1 MCQRSSLLALP
12 PLPQA
17 RQQVEAKK
25 LELGVAEGA
34 EQLWVKQWDP
44 TNVAYYFY
52 NTETGDAVWDQP
64 KEYVEGATC
73 ATVESVLKIQ
83 CMYRAKMARRRAEA
97 QRLKSLEITGALF
110 VDVVRGEFTKD
121 LDWIGKMDPY
131 VAVWLEPATNGG
143 PSEREPR
150 GPWKEHHQV
159 RTDCAH
165 TMTVHGGGKNPV
177 FHDDHH
183 PHLALELENHVVAS
197 EVPSRMVLWVEA
209 WDDELG
215 DGNGEF
221 IGQGRVDLE
230 PCATTEL
237 RTPTAVA
244 VFGANGSTQTGVVHL
259 ELLFDPEHGEFVPI
273 QPTHHILAAQQQRNK
288 VAAGAIPDLPDPDAK
303 WSPVHKYKGKGDV
316 SHASRK
322 VRSAAHKD
330 HQHDREVDGHDPR
343 RRSRA
348 SAAGTDTDDAEEKKA
363 AAKESKRL
371 GTAVSAAAKSNAFG
385 ELSYVE
391 ADGKVEG
398 EWVEQYDPNEGRPY
412 YWNGVTG
419 EAVWEKPEGFV
430 EGGVSQNMAAALK
443 IQSAF
448 RGNKARQEVA
458 SKVKSLKMT
467 EGGGAVW
474 VKQWDPSNHAYYYY
488 NTKTGDAV
496 WEEPEGYVDGVT
508 DETITAVLKIQC
520 MFRARCARLKVDA
533 KCEQLGR
540 EKPKRRKRKKKKHKK
555 HKQDKKKQGKDTKE
569 AAEGKAAESK
579 AAESKAAESK
589 AAESKAA
596 EDAGASESKVPAS
609 QPVNTYQNRRRRHNP
624 KPPTQPPP
632 DDGKDN
638 EDEDAEL
645 FKALAAGRQRQ
656 AKPSPKA
663 SPKPSPKPSP
673 KATPKA
679 STKASPK
686 ASPKASTKASAKPSP
701 KASTTT
707 QQPTKTSAS
716 QPAKR
721 HAARSSTT
729 AASGG
734 RRRSSTSKKATMP
747 PRGSR
752 TRPRVPATPEEAA
765 TRIQAVQRGKRTRAA
780 SRKPASADDRAM
792 QERKRVAQAR
802 LERLQG
808 YESELDRLQGRM
820 DAVMGRFVQL
830 CNDEAAATPTV
841 AFEIEAATEAVH
853 DGAASVSQARQA
865 IDGLKHKR
873 VEPALARAAEG
884 TQAAEAAMDAVAKSA
899 VGGLEPRLQRLVG
912 RMRDVRQSR
921 VFLRA
926 CAYCAKADGD
936 GEGGAGAG
944 ANVGAGAG
952 AIAPSDAVDV
962 KKKVDAA
969 QGTVNRLLQLEAED
983 SKADDVRAAGVR
995 ALRRQHDFFSA
1006 SRVLDRV
1013 ADAVSAA
1020 EASVRR
1026 VSEETERA
1034 VMRLTESVQ
1043 VRTEAETARRARLR
1057 LQRRAFVSMCRRRW
1071 AHGRRLRRQLG
1082 EDAPRVRV
1090 GLTRGP
1096 AQAQDDAARL
1106 RAQRKAEQA
1115 AFERSVKQTH
1125 RDSAFRTP
1133 AEACVGGASVARLVS
1148 LLDDLASRM
1157 RLQERRTFDIN
1168 APDRET
1174 GMRLLHSAAYHGH
1187 EHLVRALLSRGAVAN
1202 QVDNTV
1208 TRQTALHYAC
1218 VAGHAEVVAVLL
1230 EFNAYPHLQ
1239 DGAGDTPL
1247 HWYVLILGVW
1257 ARRVLCHGLV

>member
-1 MCQRSSLLALP
+1 MWEEP
-12 PLPQA
+12 EGY
-17 RQQVEAKK
+17 VD
-25 LELGVAEGA
+25 GVT
-34 EQLWVKQWDP
+34 D
-44 TNVAYYFY
+44 
-52 NTETGDAVWDQP
+52 ETITA
-64 KEYVEGATC
+64 
-73 ATVESVLKIQ
+73 VLKIQ
-83 CMYRAKMARRRAEA
+83 CMFRARCA
-97 QRLKSLEITGALF
+97 RLK
-110 VDVVRGEFTKD
+110 VNK
-121 LDWIGKMDPY
+121 
-131 VAVWLEPATNGG
+131 
-143 PSEREPR
+143 
-150 GPWKEHHQV
+150 
-159 RTDCAH
+159 
-165 TMTVHGGGKNPV
+165 
-177 FHDDHH
+177 
-183 PHLALELENHVVAS
+183 LA
-197 EVPSRMVLWVEA
+197 
-209 WDDELG
+209 
-215 DGNGEF
+215 
-221 IGQGRVDLE
+221 Q
-230 PCATTEL
+230 
-237 RTPTAVA
+237 
-244 VFGANGSTQTGVVHL
+244 
-259 ELLFDPEHGEFVPI
+259 
-273 QPTHHILAAQQQRNK
+273 
-288 VAAGAIPDLPDPDAK
+288 
-303 WSPVHKYKGKGDV
+303 
-316 SHASRK
+316 
-322 VRSAAHKD
+322 
-330 HQHDREVDGHDPR
+330 
-343 RRSRA
+343 
-348 SAAGTDTDDAEEKKA
+348 
-363 AAKESKRL
+363 
-371 GTAVSAAAKSNAFG
+371 AAKSKNFG
-385 ELSYVE
+385 ELSVVE
-391 ADGKVEG
+391 ADGKVSS
-398 EWVEQYDPNEGRPY
+398 EWVEQYDPTKGRPY
-412 YWNGVTG
+412 YWNSITG

-430 EGGVSQNMAAALK
+430 EGGVNENMAAALK

-458 SKVKSLKMT
+458 SKVKSLKMK

-555 HKQDKKKQGKDTKE
+555 HKQDKKKHGKDTKE
-569 AAEGKAAESK
+569 AAEGTAAESK

-596 EDAGASESKVPAS
+596 EDTGASESKVPAS

-663 SPKPSPKPSP
+663 SPKPSPK
-673 KATPKA
+673 A
-679 STKASPK
+679 SARPSPK
-686 ASPKASTKASAKPSP
+686 ASPKASTKPSPKASAKPSPKASAKPSP

-734 RRRSSTSKKATMP
+734 RRRSSTSKKSTMP

-912 RMRDVRQSR
+912 RMKDVRQSR

-926 CAYCAKADGD
+926 CAYCAKADGG
-936 GEGGAGAG
+936 GEGGAGANAG
-944 ANVGAGAG
+944 ANTGAG